1 MLLCMRTTIHLPD
14 DLHRRAKR
22 VAANEGR
29 TLTELIEEGLR
40 TVLSRRV
47 GPSETRIR
55 PRVSAQSGRVM
66 PGIDL
71 TKTSELLDLL
81 EDELPLEK
89 RR

>member
-1 MLLCMRTTIHLPD
+1 MRTTIHLPD
-14 DLHRRAKR
+14 DLHRRAKEK
-22 VAANEGR
+22 AAAEGR

-40 TVLSRRV
+40 TVLAPSSSTRKKRV
-47 GPSETRIR
+47 I

-71 TKTSELLDLL
+71 TKTSELLDLI
-81 EDELPLEK
+81 EDDLPLDK